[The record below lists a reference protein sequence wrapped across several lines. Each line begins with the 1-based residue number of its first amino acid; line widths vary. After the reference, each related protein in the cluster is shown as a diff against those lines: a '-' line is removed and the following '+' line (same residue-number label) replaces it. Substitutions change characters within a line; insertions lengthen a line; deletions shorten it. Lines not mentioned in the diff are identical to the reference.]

1 MLAIGVYVYTLLPVC
16 WLCLPVQL
24 LASNVLN
31 PASID
36 VRLDDI
42 GGLEN
47 VKEEMV
53 RHNRGWVC
61 VCGGGSYVGSSTSL
75 CRLT

>member
-1 MLAIGVYVYTLLPVC
+1 MLLPSA
-16 WLCLPVQL
+16 LLPPLPLLRSALLPSALLPPPPPIPLAAAQL

-42 GGLEN
+42 GGLEH

-53 RHNRGWVC
+53 SIL
-61 VCGGGSYVGSSTSL
+61 GGG
-75 CRLT
+75 